1 MTKKQSIKASFY
13 KSLLIAHVRHYGAIS
28 RTQLGQSTHIRIP
41 VITAL
46 IRDLIEQ
53 GILVESGRSTAGR
66 GRKQILLSLNG
77 RHGFVVGIEF
87 DLDHM
92 MALGVDVCGN
102 IVTQRSRPM
111 PAQKTNAAILK
122 GLISLTE
129 AVIRES
135 GYERSALKGIGVAD
149 PGIVDSKEGVSLLCS
164 LLPEWRNVP
173 LRRLVESHFA
183 VPVLLDEN
191 TRAKTLCEHRHGAGR
206 GFQHLLLIDVGSGIG
221 CGIIIDGQLYR
232 GHTNM
237 AGELGHVRVVEN
249 GPICNCGSSGCL
261 ETVASYPAIIRQVIK
276 ALQNGTQSMIA
287 ELAGHRLEA
296 ISMVHVF
303 EAAGHGDKLALGL
316 LDHAIRYLGHAVA
329 NAVNL
334 FNPEVVLM
342 NFNMAGVEDLM
353 LAPIRRIVDRH
364 AIRLPGKSLELRMAR
379 IGEKAGAW
387 GAAMLMLDKLFD
399 APAGNTVTEA
409 PDPTSPRPATVT
421 V

>member
-28 RTQLGQSTHIRIP
+28 RTQLGQSTHIRMP
-41 VITAL
+41 VVTAL

-135 GYERSALKGIGVAD
+135 GYERSALKGVGVAD

-191 TRAKTLCEHRHGAGR
+191 TRAKTLCEHRQGAGQ

-221 CGIIIDGQLYR
+221 CGIIMDGKLYR

-249 GPICNCGSSGCL
+249 GLICNCGSSGCL

-276 ALQNGTQSMIA
+276 ALQDGTQSIIA
-287 ELAGHRLEA
+287 ELAGHRQEA
-296 ISMVHVF
+296 ISMATVF
-303 EAAGHGDKLALGL
+303 EAARKGDKLALGL
-316 LDHAIRYLGHAVA
+316 LDRAIRYLGQAIA

-334 FNPEVVLM
+334 FNPEVVILDES
-342 NFNMAGVEDLM
+342 MAGVENLM
-353 LAPIRRIVDRH
+353 VTPIRQIIHRQ
-364 AIRLPGKSLELRMAR
+364 AMAMAGNTPEVHVAK
-379 IGEKAGAW
+379 IGAEAAAW
-387 GAAMLMLDKLFD
+387 GVAMLMLDQLFD
-399 APAGNTVTEA
+399 SPLKGATWAPLKANA
-409 PDPTSPRPATVT
+409 ALKQS
-421 V
+421 

>member
-1 MTKKQSIKASFY
+1 MTKKLNNKASFY

-28 RTQLGQSTHIRIP
+28 RTQLGQSTHIRMP
-41 VITAL
+41 VVTAL

-102 IVTQRSRPM
+102 IVAKRSRPM

-191 TRAKTLCEHRHGAGR
+191 TRAKTLCEHRQGAGQ

-221 CGIIIDGQLYR
+221 CGIIMDGKLYR

-249 GPICNCGSSGCL
+249 GLICNCGSSGCL

-276 ALQNGTQSMIA
+276 ALQDGTQSIIA
-287 ELAGHRLEA
+287 ELAGHRQEA
-296 ISMVHVF
+296 ISMATVF
-303 EAAGHGDKLALGL
+303 EAARKGDKLALGL
-316 LDHAIRYLGHAVA
+316 LDRAIRYLGQAIA

-334 FNPEVVLM
+334 FNPEVVLLDES
-342 NFNMAGVEDLM
+342 MAGTENLM
-353 LAPIRRIVDRH
+353 VTPIRQIIHRQVIT
-364 AIRLPGKSLELRMAR
+364 MAGNTPEVHVAK
-379 IGEKAGAW
+379 IGAEAAAW
-387 GAAMLMLDKLFD
+387 GVAMLMLDQLFD
-399 APAGNTVTEA
+399 SPLKGATWAPLKANA
-409 PDPTSPRPATVT
+409 ALKQS
-421 V
+421 

>member
-28 RTQLGQSTHIRIP
+28 RTQLGQSTHIRMP
-41 VITAL
+41 VVTAL

-102 IVTQRSRPM
+102 IVAQRSRPM

-191 TRAKTLCEHRHGAGR
+191 TRAKTLCEHRQGAGQ

-221 CGIIIDGQLYR
+221 CGIIMDGKLYR

-237 AGELGHVRVVEN
+237 AGELGHVRVVVEN
-249 GPICNCGSSGCL
+249 GLICNCGSSGCL

-276 ALQNGTQSMIA
+276 ALQDGTQSIIA
-287 ELAGHRLEA
+287 ELAGHRQEA
-296 ISMVHVF
+296 ISMATVF
-303 EAAGHGDKLALGL
+303 EAARKGDKLALGL
-316 LDHAIRYLGHAVA
+316 LDRAIRYLGQAIA

-334 FNPEVVLM
+334 FNPEVVLLDES
-342 NFNMAGVEDLM
+342 MAGTENLM
-353 LAPIRRIVDRH
+353 VTPIRQIIHRQVIT
-364 AIRLPGKSLELRMAR
+364 MAGNTPEVHVAK
-379 IGEKAGAW
+379 IGAEAAAW
-387 GAAMLMLDKLFD
+387 GVAMLMLDQLFD
-399 APAGNTVTEA
+399 SPLKGATWAPLKANA
-409 PDPTSPRPATVT
+409 ALKQS
-421 V
+421 

>member
-28 RTQLGQSTHIRIP
+28 RTQLGQSTHIRMP
-41 VITAL
+41 VVTAL

-191 TRAKTLCEHRHGAGR
+191 TRAKTLCEHRQGAGQ

-221 CGIIIDGQLYR
+221 CGIIMDGKLYR

-249 GPICNCGSSGCL
+249 GLICNCGSSGCL

-276 ALQNGTQSMIA
+276 ALQDGTQSIIA
-287 ELAGHRLEA
+287 ELAGHRQEA
-296 ISMVHVF
+296 ISMATVF
-303 EAAGHGDKLALGL
+303 EAARKGDKLALGL
-316 LDHAIRYLGHAVA
+316 LDRAIRYLGQAIA

-334 FNPEVVLM
+334 FNPEVVILDES
-342 NFNMAGVEDLM
+342 MAGVENLM
-353 LAPIRRIVDRH
+353 VTPIRQIIHRQVIT
-364 AIRLPGKSLELRMAR
+364 MAGNTPEVHVAK
-379 IGEKAGAW
+379 IGAEAAAW
-387 GAAMLMLDKLFD
+387 GVAMLMLDQLFD
-399 APAGNTVTEA
+399 SPLKGATWAPLKANA
-409 PDPTSPRPATVT
+409 ALKQS
-421 V
+421 

>member
-1 MTKKQSIKASFY
+1 MTKKLNNKASFY

-28 RTQLGQSTHIRIP
+28 RTQLGQSTHIRMP
-41 VITAL
+41 VVTAL

-66 GRKQILLSLNG
+66 GRKQILLSLNS

-191 TRAKTLCEHRHGAGR
+191 TRAKTLCEHRQGAGQ

-221 CGIIIDGQLYR
+221 CGIIMDGKLYR

-249 GPICNCGSSGCL
+249 GLICNCGSSGCL

-276 ALQNGTQSMIA
+276 ALQDGTQSIIA
-287 ELAGHRLEA
+287 ELAGHRQEA
-296 ISMVHVF
+296 ISMATVF
-303 EAAGHGDKLALGL
+303 EAARKGDKLALGL
-316 LDHAIRYLGHAVA
+316 LDRAIRYLGQAIA

-334 FNPEVVLM
+334 FNPEVVLLDES
-342 NFNMAGVEDLM
+342 MAGTENLM
-353 LAPIRRIVDRH
+353 VTPIRQIIHRQVIT
-364 AIRLPGKSLELRMAR
+364 MAGNTPEVHVAK
-379 IGEKAGAW
+379 IGAEAAAW
-387 GAAMLMLDKLFD
+387 GVAMLMLDQLFD
-399 APAGNTVTEA
+399 SPLKGATWAPLKANA
-409 PDPTSPRPATVT
+409 ALKQSS
-421 V
+421 